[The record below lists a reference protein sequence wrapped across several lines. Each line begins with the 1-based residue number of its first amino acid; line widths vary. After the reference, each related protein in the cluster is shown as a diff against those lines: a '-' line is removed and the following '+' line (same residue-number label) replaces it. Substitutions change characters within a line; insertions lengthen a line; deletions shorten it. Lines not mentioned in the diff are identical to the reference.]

1 MKTERTDAF
10 IVQGISGRV
19 QNDNPAGIGALW
31 DKVWKSDLH
40 KTIIDKLSDDMVC
53 VYHDYQGTHLD
64 PFVMTIG
71 FRVSSN
77 AADISGLN
85 KADVPA
91 QMTNRFETIGP
102 QPDTLISQW
111 GSIWEMPLKRTYI
124 ADYDVYDSANPD
136 KVTVTIGIQ
145 G

>member
-1 MKTERTDAF
+1 MKTDHTEAF
-10 IVQGISGRV
+10 TVQGISGRV
-19 QNDNPAGIGALW
+19 ENDDPVGIGALW

-40 KTIIDKLSDDMVC
+40 ETIIDKLSEDMIC
-53 VYHDYQGTHLD
+53 VYHDYQGAHLD

-71 FRVSSN
+71 FQVSIN
-77 AADISGLN
+77 AADIGGLN
-85 KADVPA
+85 KVNVPA
-91 QMTNRFETIGP
+91 QLMNRFEALGP

-124 ADYDVYDSANPD
+124 ADYDVYDSINAN
-136 KVTVTIGIQ
+136 KVTVHVGIQ